1 MVYKSTL
8 DCVND
13 LEKNGHLV
21 RIKEE
26 VDPNLEMA
34 AIQMRVFEN
43 GGKAILFENIK
54 GCEFMAVSNL
64 FGTLERSEFIFR
76 KTFNKVKQLIEFVIT
91 ILDIPLSIWGFNS

>member
-1 MVYKSTL
+1 MIYKSTL

-34 AIQMRVFEN
+34 AIQLRVFEN
-43 GGKAILFENIK
+43 GGKAVLFENINV
-54 GCEFMAVSNL
+54 CRNCTYAENNN
-64 FGTLERSEFIFR
+64 
-76 KTFNKVKQLIEFVIT
+76 NKIA
-91 ILDIPLSIWGFNS
+91 